1 MGGIAIW
8 AGGKAIE
15 VKVRYRELDWW
26 RLNRDRVERNLVP
39 GALEYLG
46 SWAVGKTAATS

>member
-1 MGGIAIW
+1 MAIW
-8 AGGKAIE
+8 AGGKVIE

-39 GALEYLG
+39 GHSSILG
-46 SWAVGKTAATS
+46 VGLWEKLQPRVEPH